1 VSRQNQRGAAVI
13 MAMLVVAVTATLVG
27 GVFWRQ
33 SATVRAT
40 ENALAYAQAK
50 WLMRGAVDWA
60 GVILR
65 EDARATSLDHLGE
78 AWSVPLA
85 ETRLNEGDGREPVYL
100 SGQIRDEQ
108 AKLNLRNLVGA
119 AGIDQEELGAV
130 RRLLALLGMEPRLAE
145 RMAQRV
151 LDGLPAKAGAE
162 PAALGVASIDDFA
175 EIAGMGPSAIERLRP
190 FVTVLPQATPVNA
203 NTAAAEVLAARIRD
217 LSLADARRLAASRDR
232 AYFRDRADA
241 LSRLAELKLQA
252 SDAQI
257 AVTTK
262 FFSVDG
268 SVIYQRARLQSR
280 ALLRREARRIDV
292 LWLREAS

>member
-1 VSRQNQRGAAVI
+1 
-13 MAMLVVAVTATLVG
+13 MAMLVVAVTAALVA

-33 SATVRAT
+33 SATMRAT

-78 AWSVPLA
+78 AWAVPLA

-108 AKLNLRNLVGA
+108 AKLNLRNLVGS

-151 LDGLPAKAGAE
+151 LDGLPARTGVD
-162 PAALGVASIDDFA
+162 PVALGIASLDDFA
-175 EIAGMGPSAIERLRP
+175 EVPGMGASAIERLRP

-203 NTAAAEVLAARIRD
+203 NTAPAEVLAARIRD
-217 LSLADARRLAASRDR
+217 LGLADARRLAASRDR

-241 LSRLAELKLQA
+241 LGRLAELKLQA
-252 SDAQI
+252 GDAQI

-280 ALLRREARRIDV
+280 ALLRRESRRIDV